1 MADQLSNLPVDS
13 SISNHEDIQ
22 VVNELFKKH
31 GSSMNHVV
39 QEFKVPL
46 IFTLFFIILSLPLA
60 TTGINYLAPSLA
72 KESDN
77 LFMIL
82 AKAFIFMIL
91 AYFVQNYSNLIVK

>member
-39 QEFKVPL
+39 QEFKEDFVEAYERL
-46 IFTLFFIILSLPLA
+46 ANFI
-60 TTGINYLAPSLA
+60 GN
-72 KESDN
+72 
-77 LFMIL
+77 
-82 AKAFIFMIL
+82 
-91 AYFVQNYSNLIVK
+91 